1 MDLRHAPQRRGHR
14 LRAAPLVG
22 GRPQTRYTG
31 ETLVGGDDKA
41 DEEEKAE
48 KDQEKKRLG
57 SDLETKEDME
67 RFYIALMRKLYDDG
81 L

>member
-1 MDLRHAPQRRGHR
+1 M
-14 LRAAPLVG
+14 
-22 GRPQTRYTG
+22 
-31 ETLVGGDDKA
+31 GGDDKA
-41 DEEEKAE
+41 DKEEKAE

-57 SDLETKEDME
+57 NDLETKEDME